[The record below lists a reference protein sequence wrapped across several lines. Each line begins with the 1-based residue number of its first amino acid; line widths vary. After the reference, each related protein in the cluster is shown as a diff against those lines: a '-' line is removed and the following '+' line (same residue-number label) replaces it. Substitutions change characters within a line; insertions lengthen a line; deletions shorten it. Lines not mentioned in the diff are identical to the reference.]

1 MPPLYRK
8 IKSIQLRQ
16 AWSRDPN
23 AVLARYRE
31 ALNRASGQPAG
42 TEPSVDEMIDVILDR
57 EEADHSTSM
66 MMRAI
71 AA

>member
-8 IKSIQLRQ
+8 IKTLQLRQ
-16 AWSRDPN
+16 AWDRDPG

-31 ALNRASGQPAG
+31 ATDGVPRPIQPG
-42 TEPSVDEMIDVILDR
+42 RPPLDQIIDAILDR
-57 EEADHSTSM
+57 EESDQSTSTV
-66 MMRAI
+66 MRAI